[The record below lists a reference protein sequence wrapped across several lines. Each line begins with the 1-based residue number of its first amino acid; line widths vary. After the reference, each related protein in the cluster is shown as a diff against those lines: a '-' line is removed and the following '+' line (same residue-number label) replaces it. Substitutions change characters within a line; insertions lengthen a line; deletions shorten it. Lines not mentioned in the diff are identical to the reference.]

1 MIDINPAMVGYSDR
15 SSLTRIA
22 QATQR
27 FDVGARFI
35 APSSSKRQEQNRENV
50 MNIRALRWLLMI
62 LLISTPFAGQGAE
75 AAQKDLQKL
84 TVGYTPIA
92 GATLPFFIAVEEK
105 IFQKYGYDVAGIFMG
120 GSPLIN
126 SAILA
131 GEFPIGYTGGG
142 AVISSRLSGSDLIA
156 IASPLPVLTI
166 DGWSKP
172 EIKSIGDLR
181 GKRVGV
187 TRFGASSYFSA
198 LSMLEAGG
206 VKPSEV
212 TFIQNGGVGE
222 SYAALVGGR
231 VDVCMIGYPFGLN
244 AKNAGF
250 HLLFRPSQT
259 EYGLF
264 PTAVI
269 AARESWLKDAKNRRV
284 AVDFLRALH
293 EGLVLSRE
301 NATVTKKALK
311 RFTRVDDDASL
322 QGSFEYYKDAF
333 PPSLKV
339 IEKAMANALKF
350 VEHPKAKGADVRQS
364 FDNSF
369 VEEAM
374 R

>member
-1 MIDINPAMVGYSDR
+1 MLIV
-15 SSLTRIA
+15 SS
-22 QATQR
+22 
-27 FDVGARFI
+27 
-35 APSSSKRQEQNRENV
+35 
-50 MNIRALRWLLMI
+50 
-62 LLISTPFAGQGAE
+62 FAGAGVE
-75 AAQKDLQKL
+75 AAQKEVQRL
-84 TVGYTPIA
+84 TVGYTPIS
-92 GATLPFFIAVEEK
+92 GAALPFFIAVEEK

-126 SAILA
+126 AAILA

-142 AVISSRLSGSDLIA
+142 AIISSRLSGSDLVA
-156 IASPLPVLTI
+156 IGSPLPVLTI
-166 DGWSKP
+166 DGWAKP

-206 VKPSEV
+206 VKPGEV

-231 VDVCMIGYPFGLN
+231 VDVCMIGYPFGLH

-250 HLLFRPSQT
+250 NLLFRPSQT

-311 RFTRVDDDASL
+311 KFTRVDDDASL

-333 PPSLKV
+333 PPSLRV

-364 FDNSF
+364 FDNSL
-369 VEEAM
+369 VDEAM

>member
-1 MIDINPAMVGYSDR
+1 MASC
-15 SSLTRIA
+15 IA
-22 QATQR
+22 G
-27 FDVGARFI
+27 VGA
-35 APSSSKRQEQNRENV
+35 Q
-50 MNIRALRWLLMI
+50 
-62 LLISTPFAGQGAE
+62 
-75 AAQKDLQKL
+75 AAQKELQKL

-92 GATLPFFIAVEEK
+92 GASLPFFIAVEEK

-222 SYAALVGGR
+222 SYAALLGGR

-250 HLLFRPSQT
+250 NLLFRPSQT

-284 AVDFLRALH
+284 AVDFLRALQ
-293 EGLVLSRE
+293 EGLVLARE

-333 PPSLKV
+333 PPSLRV

-350 VEHPKAKGADVRQS
+350 VEHPKAKGADARQS
-364 FDNSF
+364 FDNSY
-369 VEEAM
+369 VDEAM

>member
-1 MIDINPAMVGYSDR
+1 M
-15 SSLTRIA
+15 
-22 QATQR
+22 
-27 FDVGARFI
+27 
-35 APSSSKRQEQNRENV
+35 
-50 MNIRALRWLLMI
+50 
-62 LLISTPFAGQGAE
+62 
-75 AAQKDLQKL
+75 
-84 TVGYTPIA
+84 
-92 GATLPFFIAVEEK
+92 
-105 IFQKYGYDVAGIFMG
+105 
-120 GSPLIN
+120 
-126 SAILA
+126 
-131 GEFPIGYTGGG
+131 
-142 AVISSRLSGSDLIA
+142 IA

-172 EIKSIGDLR
+172 EIKSIAELR

-198 LSMLEAGG
+198 LSMLESGG

-250 HLLFRPSQT
+250 NLLFRPSQT

-269 AARESWLKDAKNRRV
+269 AARESWLKDTKNRKV
-284 AVDFLRALH
+284 AVDFLRALT
-293 EGLVLSRE
+293 EGQQLARE
-301 NATVTKKALK
+301 NAAATKRALRK
-311 RFTRVDDDASL
+311 FTRTDDDASL

-333 PPSLKV
+333 PSSLRV

-350 VEHPKAKGADVRQS
+350 VDHPKAKQYDVRQS
-364 FDNSF
+364 YDNSY
-369 VEEAM
+369 VDEAM
-374 R
+374 K

>member
-1 MIDINPAMVGYSDR
+1 MNARNSRWWFII
-15 SSLTRIA
+15 SLIA
-22 QATQR
+22 AT
-27 FDVGARFI
+27 FFSVC
-35 APSSSKRQEQNRENV
+35 
-50 MNIRALRWLLMI
+50 
-62 LLISTPFAGQGAE
+62 GQ
-75 AAQKDLQKL
+75 AAQKDLQRL

-92 GATLPFFIAVEEK
+92 GASLPLFIAVEEK
-105 IFQKYGYDVAGIFMG
+105 IFQKYGYDIFPVFMG

-142 AVISSRLSGSDLIA
+142 AVIASHLSGSDLIA
-156 IASPLPVLTI
+156 IAAPLPVLTI

-172 EIKSIGDLR
+172 EIKSISDLR

-187 TRFGASSYFSA
+187 TRFGASSYFAA
-198 LSMLEAGG
+198 LSMLESAG

-212 TFIQNGGVGE
+212 VFIQNGGVGE
-222 SYAALVGGR
+222 SYAALMGGR

-250 HLLFRPSQT
+250 NLLFRPSQT

-269 AARESWLKDAKNRRV
+269 AARESWLKDAKNRKV
-284 AVDFLRALH
+284 AIDFLRALH
-293 EGLVLSRE
+293 EGQLLARE
-301 NATVTKKALK
+301 NAAVSKRALRK
-311 RFTRVDDDASL
+311 FTRVGDDAAL

-333 PPSLKV
+333 TPSLRV
-339 IEKAMANALKF
+339 VEKAMANALKF
-350 VEHPKAKGADVRQS
+350 VDHPKAKQFDVRQS
-364 FDNSF
+364 FDNSL
-369 VEEAM
+369 VDEAM

>member
-1 MIDINPAMVGYSDR
+1 METRDR
-15 SSLTRIA
+15 RWWFAISLVTALILIV
-22 QATQR
+22 
-27 FDVGARFI
+27 DAR
-35 APSSSKRQEQNRENV
+35 
-50 MNIRALRWLLMI
+50 
-62 LLISTPFAGQGAE
+62 AG
-75 AAQKDLQKL
+75 QKDLQKL
-84 TVGYTPIA
+84 TVGYTPIS
-92 GATLPFFIAVEEK
+92 GAALPFFIAVEDK
-105 IFQKYGYDVAGIFMG
+105 IFQKYGYEISPVFMG

-142 AVISSRLSGSDLIA
+142 AVISSRLAGSDLIA

-172 EIKSIGDLR
+172 EIKSISELR

-198 LSMLEAGG
+198 LSMLESAG
-206 VKPSEV
+206 VKPNEV

-222 SYAALVGGR
+222 SLAALMGGR

-250 HLLFRPSQT
+250 NLLFRPSQT

-269 AARESWLKDAKNRRV
+269 AARESWLKDTRNRKV
-284 AVDFLRALH
+284 AVDFLRALN
-293 EGLVLSRE
+293 EGQQFARE
-301 NATVTKKALK
+301 NAAVTKKALK
-311 RFTRVDDDASL
+311 KFTRVDDDASL
-322 QGSFEYYKDAF
+322 QGSFEFYKDAF
-333 PPSLKV
+333 PANLRV

-350 VEHPKAKGADVRQS
+350 VDHPKAKQFDVRQS

-369 VEEAM
+369 VDEAM
-374 R
+374 RQ

>member
-1 MIDINPAMVGYSDR
+1 MAKKLIRLAFAPMLLAL
-15 SSLTRIA
+15 SL
-22 QATQR
+22 
-27 FDVGARFI
+27 
-35 APSSSKRQEQNRENV
+35 S
-50 MNIRALRWLLMI
+50 AL
-62 LLISTPFAGQGAE
+62 AGQ
-75 AAQKDLQKL
+75 KDFQKL

-92 GATLPFFIAVEEK
+92 GAALPLFIAVEEK
-105 IFQKYGYDVAGIFMG
+105 IFQKYGYEVSPVFMG

-142 AVISSRLSGSDLIA
+142 AVIASRLSGSDLIA

-181 GKRVGV
+181 GKRVGI

-198 LSMLEAGG
+198 LSMLESGG

-222 SYAALVGGR
+222 SFAALQGGR
-231 VDVCMIGYPFGLN
+231 VDVCLIGYPFGLN

-250 HLLFRPSQT
+250 NLLFRPLQT

-264 PTAVI
+264 PTAVL
-269 AARESWLKDAKNRRV
+269 AARDSWLKEPRNRKV
-284 AVDFLRALH
+284 AVDFLRVMNEAQQFARDNASVSKRAL
-293 EGLVLSRE
+293 G
-301 NATVTKKALK
+301 K
-311 RFTRVDDDASL
+311 FTRVNDDVLL
-322 QGSFEYYKDAF
+322 QGSFEYYKEAF
-333 PPSLKV
+333 PRSIRV

-350 VEHPKAKGADVRQS
+350 VDHPKAKQYDVRQS
-364 FDNSF
+364 YDNSY
-369 VEEAM
+369 VDEAM
-374 R
+374 K

>member
-1 MIDINPAMVGYSDR
+1 MSKKIIDLTLGAALLAL
-15 SSLTRIA
+15 SSLGAMLFAVSFPA
-22 QATQR
+22 Q
-27 FDVGARFI
+27 
-35 APSSSKRQEQNRENV
+35 
-50 MNIRALRWLLMI
+50 
-62 LLISTPFAGQGAE
+62 

-84 TVGYTPIA
+84 TVGYTPIS
-92 GATLPFFIAVEEK
+92 GAALPFFIAVEEK
-105 IFQKYGYDVAGIFMG
+105 IFQKYGYEVFPVFMG

-126 SAILA
+126 AAILA

-142 AVISSRLSGSDLIA
+142 AIISSRLSGSDLIA

-231 VDVCMIGYPFGLN
+231 VDVCMIGYPFGLR
-244 AKNAGF
+244 AQNAGF
-250 HLLFRPSQT
+250 KLLFRPSQT

-269 AARESWLKDAKNRRV
+269 GARESWLKDPKGRKV
-284 AVDFLRALH
+284 AVDFLRALG
-293 EGLVLSRE
+293 EGQLLARE
-301 NATVTKKALK
+301 NAEVTKKALRK
-311 RFTRVDDDASL
+311 FTRVNDDADL
-322 QGSFEYYKDAF
+322 QGSYEFYKDAF
-333 PPSLKV
+333 PPTLRV

-350 VEHPKAKGADVRQS
+350 VDHPKAKGADVRQS

-369 VEEAM
+369 VDEAM
-374 R
+374 RH

>member
-1 MIDINPAMVGYSDR
+1 MHAMKVR
-15 SSLTRIA
+15 A
-22 QATQR
+22 
-27 FDVGARFI
+27 FDVWFAILFI
-35 APSSSKRQEQNRENV
+35 ASANAGV
-50 MNIRALRWLLMI
+50 GAL
-62 LLISTPFAGQGAE
+62 

-84 TVGYTPIA
+84 TVGFTPIA
-92 GATLPFFIAVEEK
+92 GAALPLFIAVEDK
-105 IFQKYGYDVAGIFMG
+105 IFQKYGFDIFPVFMG

-142 AVISSRLSGSDLIA
+142 AVIASRLGGSDLIA

-172 EIKSIGDLR
+172 EIKSIGDVR
-181 GKRVGV
+181 GKRIGV

-206 VKPSEV
+206 IKPSEV

-222 SYAALVGGR
+222 SYAALTGGR

-244 AKNAGF
+244 AKKAGF
-250 HLLFRPSQT
+250 NLLFRPSQT

-264 PTAVI
+264 PTAVV
-269 AARESWLKDAKNRRV
+269 AARESWLKDPKGRKV
-284 AVDFLRALH
+284 AVDFLRALN
-293 EGLVLSRE
+293 EGQQRARE
-301 NATVTKKALK
+301 DAAATKRALRK
-311 RFTRVDDDASL
+311 FTRTHDEALL
-322 QGSFEYYKDAF
+322 QGSFDYYKDAF
-333 PPSLKV
+333 SPSLRV
-339 IEKAMANALKF
+339 VEKAMANALKF
-350 VEHPKAKGADVRQS
+350 VEHPKAKGFDVRQS

-369 VEEAM
+369 IDEAT

>member
-1 MIDINPAMVGYSDR
+1 MYAINLRRRLNPSKLAAVLSIVC
-15 SSLTRIA
+15 IA
-22 QATQR
+22 SVSFTAVQ
-27 FDVGARFI
+27 
-35 APSSSKRQEQNRENV
+35 
-50 MNIRALRWLLMI
+50 
-62 LLISTPFAGQGAE
+62 
-75 AAQKDLQKL
+75 AAQKEPVRL

-92 GATLPFFIAVEEK
+92 GASLPFFIAVEDK
-105 IFQKYGYDVAGIFMG
+105 IFQKYGFEITPVFMG

-166 DGWSKP
+166 DGWSRP
-172 EIKSIGDLR
+172 EIKTIRDLR

-222 SYAALVGGR
+222 SFAALTGGR
-231 VDVCMIGYPFGLN
+231 VDVCMIGYPFGLS

-250 HLLFRPSQT
+250 NLLFRPSQT

-269 AARESWLKDAKNRRV
+269 AARESWLKDVKNHQT
-284 AVDFLRALH
+284 AVDFLRALN
-293 EGLVLSRE
+293 EGQQLARE
-301 NATVTKKALK
+301 SAPAAKRALK
-311 RFTRVDDDASL
+311 KFTRVSDDASL
-322 QGSFEYYKDAF
+322 QGSFEYYREAF
-333 PPSLKV
+333 PASIRV
-339 IEKAMANALKF
+339 IENAMANALKF
-350 VEHPKAKGADVRQS
+350 VEHPKAKGYDVRQS
-364 FDNSF
+364 FENSF
-369 VEEAM
+369 VDEALKK
-374 R
+374 

>member
-1 MIDINPAMVGYSDR
+1 MNR
-15 SSLTRIA
+15 SLLETVLVIFLLA
-22 QATQR
+22 LN
-27 FDVGARFI
+27 
-35 APSSSKRQEQNRENV
+35 AP
-50 MNIRALRWLLMI
+50 L
-62 LLISTPFAGQGAE
+62 P
-75 AAQKDLQKL
+75 AAQPALQKL

-92 GATLPFFIAVEEK
+92 GASLPLFIAVEEK
-105 IFQKYGYDVAGIFMG
+105 IFQKHGFEIFPVFMG

-166 DGWSKP
+166 DGWSRP
-172 EIKSIGDLR
+172 EIKSTADVR
-181 GKRVGV
+181 GKRIGV

-206 VKPSEV
+206 VKPNEV
-212 TFIQNGGVGE
+212 VFIQNGGVGE

-231 VDVCMIGYPFGLN
+231 VDVCMIGYPFELN

-250 HLLFRPSQT
+250 HLLFQPSKT

-269 AARESWLKDAKNRRV
+269 GARESWLKDAKNHKI
-284 AVDFLRALH
+284 AVDFLRAMSEAQQLA
-293 EGLVLSRE
+293 RD
-301 NATVTKKALK
+301 NATVSKRALQ
-311 RFTRVDDDASL
+311 RFTRVKDDASL
-322 QGSFEYYKDAF
+322 QGSFEYYREAF
-333 PPSLKV
+333 PSSIRV

-350 VEHPKAKGADVRQS
+350 VEHPKAKQFDIRQS
-364 FDNSF
+364 FDNSL
-369 VEEAM
+369 VDEISK
-374 R
+374 